1 MRPGRLNGSTL
12 EKDSQVADAVEDG
25 PEQVAALAPIAELL
39 HRAGDKPGASRRLSM
54 ALADARNIDHIVE
67 AAACAL
73 ADAGSREGNGEMILP
88 VPVRSTS
95 TMLRSASRKPPPAR
109 SWIRGSL
116 TGEATKSKSASSL
129 TAGSFAEAR
138 WLLMESTVLTAIST
152 LSTASMIRG
161 TGWRKSL
168 AIISRLFT
176 VGECSGQVAV
186 AIRGRL

>member
-12 EKDSQVADAVEDG
+12 EKDSQVGDAVEDG

-109 SWIRGSL
+109 S
-116 TGEATKSKSASSL
+116 
-129 TAGSFAEAR
+129 
-138 WLLMESTVLTAIST
+138 
-152 LSTASMIRG
+152 
-161 TGWRKSL
+161 
-168 AIISRLFT
+168 
-176 VGECSGQVAV
+176 
-186 AIRGRL
+186 